1 MWQLIQDNFISNYH
15 EYLGDLHHMLVAL
28 SKIQTF
34 VFSWTPLIYI
44 YVHLQQDLLEA
55 INSCS
60 NVGFSHSWPQ
70 SQLCSLF
77 NCWLSADLRVKVQP
91 FVTKLNVWNITR
103 NPSRDSGSRQLN
115 WSSVFPSFGCL
126 MIPRRIIKCQFTNDL
141 NHAHKRHLM
150 MDKKNK
156 VLELEPWQY

>member
-1 MWQLIQDNFISNYH
+1 MHI
-15 EYLGDLHHMLVAL
+15 
-28 SKIQTF
+28 
-34 VFSWTPLIYI
+34 
-44 YVHLQQDLLEA
+44 VHLQQNLLEA

-103 NPSRDSGSRQLN
+103 NPSRDSDSRQFN
-115 WSSVFPSFGCL
+115 WSSMFPSFGCL

-141 NHAHKRHLM
+141 NHAYKRHLM
-150 MDKKNK
+150 IDKKNK
-156 VLELEPWQY
+156 VLELEPCRGGAAKCGLISITYHKYILGVHKYILRLEISTFDRENH